1 MHIIFPV
8 VVGSNAM
15 EVLSGDLFGGYTHL
29 MEFRSNERLR
39 RAFPHHPVGTAL
51 LGRDIRSE
59 FLPGARLDVHSHG
72 TTIVCL
78 GVSPQMGEAIVQGL
92 VSRLCEE
99 TPIDEI
105 VVLSMFREV
114 PGAGALWDAFVSA
127 GVAEIEWNSF
137 SAMMRGEKVSEPAS
151 EPVEP
156 MEDPKGTA
164 IETPSAEVCAEPVEQ
179 VEETSLPTGLIA
191 AATSSESPADA
202 ISTEPESD
210 PAENVESTEIK
221 ENNE

>member
-15 EVLSGDLFGGYTHL
+15 EVLSGDLLGGYTHL

-72 TTIVCL
+72 TTIVCV
-78 GVSPQMGEAIVQGL
+78 GVCPNMASGIIQDF

-99 TPIDEI
+99 TPIDDI
-105 VVLSMFREV
+105 FLLSMFREI
-114 PGAGALWDAFVSA
+114 PGVDLLWDAFASS
-127 GVAEIEWNSF
+127 GVDEVEWSRF
-137 SAMMRGEKVSEPAS
+137 SAMLRGEPLIKTAQEPEGKA
-151 EPVEP
+151 
-156 MEDPKGTA
+156 DN
-164 IETPSAEVCAEPVEQ
+164 ETPMVPEQ
-179 VEETSLPTGLIA
+179 V
-191 AATSSESPADA
+191 PADK
-202 ISTEPESD
+202 TDGEPIDEPQPIIVTTND
-210 PAENVESTEIK
+210 PDENGVEAKGSHE
-221 ENNE
+221 